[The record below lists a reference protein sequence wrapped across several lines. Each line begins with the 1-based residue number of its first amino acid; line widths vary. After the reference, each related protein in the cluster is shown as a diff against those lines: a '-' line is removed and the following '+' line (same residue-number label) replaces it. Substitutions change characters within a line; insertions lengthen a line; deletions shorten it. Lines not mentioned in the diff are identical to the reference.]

1 MSTVVFILQIT
12 KLMFIV
18 VSTEARYNLSSLRLL
33 AYRYIPLPLKP
44 TLHSPTPALEMKQVA
59 VYTTKPSEYLRA
71 SGTPS
76 KDF

>member
-1 MSTVVFILQIT
+1 MSTAVFILQIM

-18 VSTEARYNLSSLRLL
+18 VSIEARYNLIFLRLL
-33 AYRYIPLPLKP
+33 AYRYIPLPLKS

-59 VYTTKPSEYLRA
+59 VYTTKPSEHLGA